1 MFSLK
6 SKLPVLLQGELTIAL
21 LDKLLAMDFTNS
33 LLRQLSSFSNKAE
46 ATDYLLKLSNL
57 EKRVKVK
64 GLEKIPTGC
73 PLLVV
78 SNHPRGVG
86 DGLVLLFCLQAIR
99 PDLKLSLIHI

>member
-1 MFSLK
+1 M
-6 SKLPVLLQGELTIAL
+6 LPVMLQGKLIIKL
-21 LDKLLAMDFTNS
+21 LDKFLAMDFTNN

-64 GLEKIPTGC
+64 GLEKIPSDC

-86 DGLVLLFCLQAIR
+86 DG
-99 PDLKLSLIHI
+99 